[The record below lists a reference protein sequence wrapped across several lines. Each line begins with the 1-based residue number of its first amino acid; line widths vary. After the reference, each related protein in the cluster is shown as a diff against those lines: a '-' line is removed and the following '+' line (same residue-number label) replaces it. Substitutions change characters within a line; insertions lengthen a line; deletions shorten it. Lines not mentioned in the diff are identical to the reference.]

1 MVNTLPV
8 EVDGEL
14 EGEEELEDDDVEDVV
29 DEDASPC
36 CEPVLEHDA
45 KSVAVGEAS
54 VNSKMT

>member
-1 MVNTLPV
+1 MNTLPV

-14 EGEEELEDDDVEDVV
+14 EGEELEDEDVEDVV